1 LLSSDSKR
9 RFLLN
14 ESFVKRTINDLDTL
28 VDKKL
33 MSAHRKD
40 FKARVAESLNAK
52 EKSPGKAVGVGGF
65 NSYFNLSRASLN
77 SKLQS

>member
-1 LLSSDSKR
+1 MLISSDSKR

-40 FKARVAESLNAK
+40 FKARVAESLKAK
-52 EKSPGKAVGVGGF
+52 EKSPGKAVGGF